1 MTGTATST
9 ATDAVSTDT
18 AVVRA
23 LRRLRVPQT
32 QRNRELWLL
41 IFAFLINGSAIAL
54 VQLGAVGAIDGTFL
68 VYCGGLT
75 ALVVAL
81 HIVLRLRARDAD
93 PFVVPIATL
102 LTGLGL
108 AMIYRIDL
116 ARDRQG
122 WDAFSTRQLAW
133 AAIALVGAVV
143 VVLLLRNYRVL
154 FRYTYIFGFTGVALL
169 ILPIIPGLGTNA
181 NADVWVSLGFFS
193 FQPGELAKI
202 ALAIFFAGYLVR
214 TRESLTSVGTR
225 FLGITWPRAR
235 ELGPLLVLWL
245 ISLGIIVMQRDL
257 GTGLLIFGMFVAML
271 YVATGK
277 TSWVLIGV
285 TLAGVGAF
293 FASQVLSYVN
303 GRFTNWLDAFN
314 PAVIDANGGSYQLV
328 QGIFGLA
335 QGGLIGTGLGQG
347 RPYLTPVAES
357 DYILPALG
365 EELGLIGVFAILCL
379 YMVFTSRGM
388 RIGLAGQD
396 DFGKLLATGLSFT
409 IALQVFIMVGGV
421 TRIIPLT
428 GLTTPFLAAGGSSLV
443 ANWIIVALLL
453 RISDA
458 VRSRP
463 RVVIG

>member
-1 MTGTATST
+1 MSGSTGTATE
-9 ATDAVSTDT
+9 AVSTDT

-23 LRRLRVPQT
+23 LRRIRVPQT
-32 QRNRELWLL
+32 QRNRELALL
-41 IFAFLINGSAIAL
+41 LFAFVINASTVAL
-54 VQLGAVGAIDGTFL
+54 VQLGAMGAIDWTFL

-102 LTGLGL
+102 LTGLGI
-108 AMIYRIDL
+108 AMIYRIDI
-116 ARDRQG
+116 ARDRHG
-122 WDAFSTRQLAW
+122 WEAFSTRQLAW
-133 AAIALVGAVV
+133 AGIALVCAVLVV
-143 VVLLLRNYRVL
+143 VLLRNYRVL
-154 FRYTYIFGFTGVALL
+154 FRYTYIFGFIGIGLL

-202 ALAIFFAGYLVR
+202 ALGIFFAGYLVR

-225 FLGITWPRAR
+225 FLGMTWPRAR

-285 TLAGVGAF
+285 TLAALGAF
-293 FASQVLSYVN
+293 IASQVLSYVN

-314 PAVIDANGGSYQLV
+314 PRVIDADGGSYQLV

-335 QGGLIGTGLGQG
+335 QGGILGTGLGQG

-379 YMVFTSRGM
+379 YMVFTSRGI